1 MKLIGLTG
9 GIGSG
14 KSTVAGL
21 IRTLGIPVYESD
33 PRAQFLMN
41 NDPGLRQQIIA
52 LLGREAYT
60 SPNEINRSWIASKV
74 FNNPPLLSQLNGIV
88 HPAVFQD
95 LVDWVAMDT
104 QQQAPYL
111 IQESALLF
119 EEDLAK
125 RFKAIILVVAPVA
138 VRIDRIINR
147 DGISREEVLHRIGNQ
162 WPDDRKIPLS
172 DFIIY
177 NDGERAL
184 IEQVMDIDRMIRQ
197 LP

>member
-1 MKLIGLTG
+1 
-9 GIGSG
+9 
-14 KSTVAGL
+14 
-21 IRTLGIPVYESD
+21 
-33 PRAQFLMN
+33 MN
-41 NDPGLRQQIIA
+41 NDPGLRQQIVA
-52 LLGREAYT
+52 LLGSESYT
-60 SPNEINRSWIASKV
+60 SQHEINRAWIASKV

-95 LVDWVAMDT
+95 LVDWIALDT

-125 RFKAIILVVAPVA
+125 RFRAIILVVAPA
-138 VRIDRIINR
+138 EARIDRVMKR
-147 DGISREEVLHRIGNQ
+147 DGITRDAVLRRIENQ

-177 NDGERAL
+177 NDGEHAL
-184 IEQVMDIDRMIRQ
+184 IEQVMDIDKMILQ
-197 LP
+197 LT

>member
-1 MKLIGLTG
+1 
-9 GIGSG
+9 
-14 KSTVAGL
+14 
-21 IRTLGIPVYESD
+21 
-33 PRAQFLMN
+33 MN

-52 LLGREAYT
+52 LLGSESYA

-119 EEDLAK
+119 EENLAK
-125 RFKAIILVVAPVA
+125 RFMAIILVVAPA
-138 VRIDRIINR
+138 EVRIDRVMKR
-147 DGISREEVLHRIGNQ
+147 DGITSDEVLRRIENQ
-162 WPDDRKIPLS
+162 WPDDQKIPRS

-177 NDGERAL
+177 NDGERSL

-197 LP
+197 LPFSPYIRPVD